1 MTLKSDIG
9 AISGST
15 IPLRGAP
22 GARPAHAPAHDHADH
37 HDHDGGQ
44 AHDAARPAVRFSPFL
59 ASALDRL
66 GVAVILTG
74 LVWIGVFWA
83 VR

>member
-1 MTLKSDIG
+1 MTLNSDVG
-9 AISGST
+9 AISRPSS
-15 IPLRGAP
+15 PLRDVDGP
-22 GARPAHAPAHDHADH
+22 RLAHDHL
-37 HDHDGGQ
+37 HDHAHGSGQ
-44 AHDAARPAVRFSPFL
+44 AHDGAIPAVRFSPFL

-83 VR
+83 VH